1 MYMYIYN
8 NKMAANNNNRYVMNL
23 TDIKETK
30 SSYIR
35 TINLHR
41 RDKKPIEIDEIR
53 RINNKYIPENSK
65 SIIRGL
71 NSLQWWTLK
80 SLNED
85 LNVQNYEDYFQGR
98 VSDST
103 KFEKFYQLSIT
114 VVQEK

>member
-30 SSYIR
+30 SAYIR

-53 RINNKYIPENSK
+53 RIYDKYIPENNK
-65 SIIRGL
+65 CIIRAL

-80 SLNED
+80 SLNQD
-85 LNVQNYEDYFQGR
+85 LNLQRYEEYFQGR

-103 KFEKFYQLSIT
+103 KFENFYQLSIT
-114 VVQEK
+114 CIQEK